1 MREPFE
7 PIDYEKFAK
16 RLRDLRDLSGIEDT
30 DIAEKLN
37 ISAQAVG
44 KWMNARNLP
53 DSQHICDL
61 SDLFGVSTDYLLK
74 GTHDDNRRKAEV
86 NEDDSNSADI
96 KTSYIFGDASIEVD
110 RFDETSRYDMQK
122 RLKLYAAKAI
132 ELFAA

>member
-7 PIDYEKFAK
+7 PIDYEKFAE
-16 RLRDLRDLSGIEDT
+16 RLRNLRDLSGIEDT
-30 DIAEKLN
+30 EIAKKLN

-61 SDLFGVSTDYLLK
+61 SDLFGVSTDYILK
-74 GTHDDNRRKAEV
+74 GMPDDNRRKSEV

-122 RLKLYAAKAI
+122 RLKLYAANAI